1 MKLRTLI
8 AASVALVSTAILA
21 QAADLDGKWTSEF
34 DSQIGPQKYTYTFK
48 TDGGKTTGKATF
60 DHQMGKGE
68 NELKDIKV
76 EKDEVSFTEPVHVND
91 MDFVISYKGKLSG
104 DEMKLTRVVGDFGT
118 EDIVAKRVKG
128 DAAPDAKPATP
139 AK

>member
-1 MKLRTLI
+1 MNIRTVVT
-8 AASVALVSTAILA
+8 AALVFSTLTFSH
-21 QAADLDGKWTSEF
+21 AADLAGKWTSEF

-48 TDGGKTTGKATF
+48 TDAGKITGKATF

-76 EKDEVSFTEPVHVND
+76 EKDDVSFSEPLHLND
-91 MDFVISYKGKLSG
+91 VDLVITYKGKISG
-104 DEMKLTRVVGDFGT
+104 DEMKLTRVVGDIAT
-118 EDIVAKRVKG
+118 EEIVAKRVRTE
-128 DAAPDAKPATP
+128 PTPESKPAP